1 MCGVVALAAFLSLGD
16 APGGPYSTVG
26 GSVPA
31 AEGMLEVRQIYVE
44 GADDM
49 SASAILGAVG
59 FHPGDRS
66 PYRRLREAE
75 RRLARLGLF
84 VVDPSSDVQP
94 RVIPLQEGDTADV
107 RITVVQKGLAFVVH
121 GR

>member
-1 MCGVVALAAFLSLGD
+1 VCGFVALAASLSLGD
-16 APGGPYSTVG
+16 AHGEPCPRVG
-26 GSVPA
+26 GSVAA
-31 AEGMLEVRQIYVE
+31 AEAMLQVRQIYVE

-49 SASAILGAVG
+49 SASAILGAID
-59 FHPGDRS
+59 FHPGDRI

-84 VVDPSSDVQP
+84 VVDPNSDVRP
-94 RVIPLQEGDTADV
+94 RVVPLQEGDAADV
-107 RITVVQKGLAFVVH
+107 RITVVRKGLGFVNH